1 MPVDLSVNQ
10 VKDESENVSHYVI
23 VIVDISERK
32 MAEDRLQKMAHFD
45 HLTGLSNRAMF
56 SVQFRKALLRAK
68 RNQSNLA
75 LLFFDLDDFK
85 PINDQY
91 GHETGDHLLKEI
103 ANRLQTNLRQ
113 NDSVARF
120 GGDEFVIVL
129 EALENTID
137 AGNIAQKII
146 NLVNEPV
153 TIGEL
158 KLQVGCS
165 IGISLYPSDSDQP
178 EVLLRYSDI
187 AMYAAKASGRNGYY
201 FFDSKLQ
208 LTT

>member
-1 MPVDLSVNQ
+1 MNYHHRTSLSPDIIDSINIAQ
-10 VKDESENVSHYVI
+10 KHSVI
-23 VIVDISERK
+23 VAWNVTVSCALRK
-32 MAEDRLQKMAHFD
+32 TFC
-45 HLTGLSNRAMF
+45 
-56 SVQFRKALLRAK
+56 
-68 RNQSNLA
+68 
-75 LLFFDLDDFK
+75 
-85 PINDQY
+85 
-91 GHETGDHLLKEI
+91 
-103 ANRLQTNLRQ
+103 
-113 NDSVARF
+113 
-120 GGDEFVIVL
+120 
-129 EALENTID
+129 
-137 AGNIAQKII
+137 QKII